1 MKKSC
6 EKVWKKFGKSWK
18 KVGKK
23 LGKRWKKIEKKL
35 KRCWKKVLKSFK
47 KIAKKLEKKLE
58 KSLKECS
65 QSKNSFWVQKIS
77 NVELK
82 KKKKLPQTGIE
93 PGTFRSAT
101 QHLASRPRDPK
112 RILAENLKMSLCN
125 VLQLKLI
132 N

>member
-1 MKKSC
+1 M
-6 EKVWKKFGKSWK
+6 
-18 KVGKK
+18 
-23 LGKRWKKIEKKL
+23 
-35 KRCWKKVLKSFK
+35 
-47 KIAKKLEKKLE
+47 EKKLE
-58 KSLKECS
+58 KNLKECS

-77 NVELK
+77 NVELKK

-112 RILAENLKMSLCN
+112 RILAENLKMSLYN